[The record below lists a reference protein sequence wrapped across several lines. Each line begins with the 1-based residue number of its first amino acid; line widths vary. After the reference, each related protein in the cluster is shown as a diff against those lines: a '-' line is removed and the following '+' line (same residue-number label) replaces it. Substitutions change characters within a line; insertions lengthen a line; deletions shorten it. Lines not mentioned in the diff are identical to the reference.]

1 VAINH
6 KLKKLVVQSLP
17 DDQNAG
23 FTLIEMITVGS
34 IIGMLAAIA
43 LPSWLGF
50 MNIRRLN
57 IAQGEV
63 NQAMR
68 QAQSQAKKEKVNYQA
83 SFRTQNDI
91 LQWAV
96 HKESDLNNAVWN
108 DLDDSVQLDNS
119 TLELDLDNGVR
130 RVRFNDI
137 GGVIPPLGKITL
149 SSKSE
154 SSKSESSKSDRTP
167 RRCVIVSTILGAMRT
182 AKDDSCN

>member
-1 VAINH
+1 MAINH

-68 QAQSQAKKEKVNYQA
+68 QAQSQAKKEKVKYQA
-83 SFRTQNDI
+83 SFRTQNNI

-108 DLDDSVQLDNS
+108 DLDDSVQLDPNS
-119 TLELDLDNGVR
+119 TLQLDNGVR

-137 GGVIPPLGKITL
+137 GGVILPLGKITL
-149 SSKSE
+149 SSKSGG
-154 SSKSESSKSDRTP
+154 TA

>member
-1 VAINH
+1 MNH
-6 KLKKLVVQSLP
+6 QLKKLVVQSLQ

-23 FTLIEMITVGS
+23 FTLIEMIIVVS
-34 IIGMLAAIA
+34 IIGILAAIA
-43 LPSWLGF
+43 LPSWSGF

-108 DLDDSVQLDNS
+108 DLDDSVQLDPNS
-119 TLELDLDNGVR
+119 TLELDNGVR

-149 SSKSE
+149 SSKSGGTG
-154 SSKSESSKSDRTP
+154 K
-167 RRCVIVSTILGAMRT
+167 RCVIVSTILGAMRT
-182 AKDDSCN
+182 TKDDSCN

>member
-6 KLKKLVVQSLP
+6 QLKKLVVQSLP

-23 FTLIEMITVGS
+23 FTLIEMIIVVS

-43 LPSWLGF
+43 LPSWSGF

-68 QAQSQAKKEKVNYQA
+68 QAQSQAKKEKVKYQA

-108 DLDDSVQLDNS
+108 DLDDSVQLDPNS
-119 TLELDLDNGVR
+119 TLQLDNGVR

-137 GGVIPPLGKITL
+137 GGVILPLGKITL
-149 SSKSE
+149 SSKSGG
-154 SSKSESSKSDRTP
+154 TA

>member
-1 VAINH
+1 MAINH

-68 QAQSQAKKEKVNYQA
+68 QAQSQAKKEKVKYQA

-108 DLDDSVQLDNS
+108 DLDDSVQLDPNS
-119 TLELDLDNGVR
+119 TLQLDNGVR

-137 GGVIPPLGKITL
+137 GGVILPLGKITL
-149 SSKSE
+149 SSKSGG
-154 SSKSESSKSDRTP
+154 TA

>member
-1 VAINH
+1 MAINH

-23 FTLIEMITVGS
+23 FTLIEMIIVVS

-43 LPSWLGF
+43 LPSWSGF

-96 HKESDLNNAVWN
+96 HKESDLNNAIWK
-108 DLDDSVQLDNS
+108 DLDDNVQLDPNS
-119 TLELDLDNGVR
+119 TLELDNGVR

-137 GGVIPPLGKITL
+137 GGLKSVSSLGKITL
-149 SSKSE
+149 SSKSGG
-154 SSKSESSKSDRTP
+154 TA

-182 AKDDSCN
+182 AKDESCD

>member
-1 VAINH
+1 MAINH

-68 QAQSQAKKEKVNYQA
+68 QAQSQAKKEKVKYQA
-83 SFRTQNDI
+83 SFRTQNNI

-108 DLDDSVQLDNS
+108 DLDDSVQLDPNS
-119 TLELDLDNGVR
+119 TLQLDNGVR

-137 GGVIPPLGKITL
+137 GGVILPLGKITL
-149 SSKSE
+149 SSKSGG
-154 SSKSESSKSDRTP
+154 TA

-182 AKDDSCN
+182 AKDESCN

>member
-1 VAINH
+1 MAINH

-43 LPSWLGF
+43 LPNLSGF

-68 QAQSQAKKEKVNYQA
+68 QAQSQAKKEKVKYQA

-108 DLDDSVQLDNS
+108 DLDDSVQLDPNS

-137 GGVIPPLGKITL
+137 GGVILPLGKITL
-149 SSKSE
+149 SSKSGG
-154 SSKSESSKSDRTP
+154 TA

>member
-1 VAINH
+1 MAINH

-23 FTLIEMITVGS
+23 FTLIEMIIVVS

-43 LPSWLGF
+43 LPSWSGF

-68 QAQSQAKKEKVNYQA
+68 QAQSQAKKEKVKYQA

-108 DLDDSVQLDNS
+108 DLDDSVQLDPNS
-119 TLELDLDNGVR
+119 TLQLDNGVR

-137 GGVIPPLGKITL
+137 GGVILPLGKITL
-149 SSKSE
+149 SSKSGG
-154 SSKSESSKSDRTP
+154 TA

-182 AKDDSCN
+182 AKD

>member
-1 VAINH
+1 MAINH

-23 FTLIEMITVGS
+23 FTLIEMIIVVS

-43 LPSWLGF
+43 LPSWSGF

-68 QAQSQAKKEKVNYQA
+68 QAQSQAKKEKVKYQA
-83 SFRTQNDI
+83 SFRTQNNI

-108 DLDDSVQLDNS
+108 DLDDSVQLDPNS
-119 TLELDLDNGVR
+119 TLQLDNGVR

-137 GGVIPPLGKITL
+137 GGVILPLGKITL
-149 SSKSE
+149 SSKSGG
-154 SSKSESSKSDRTP
+154 TA

-182 AKDDSCN
+182 AKDKSCN

>member
-23 FTLIEMITVGS
+23 FTLIEMIIVVS

-43 LPSWLGF
+43 LPNLSGF

-68 QAQSQAKKEKVNYQA
+68 QAQSQAKKEKVKYQA

-108 DLDDSVQLDNS
+108 DLDDNVQLDPNS
-119 TLELDLDNGVR
+119 TLELDNGVR

-137 GGVIPPLGKITL
+137 GGVILPLGKITL
-149 SSKSE
+149 SSKSGG
-154 SSKSESSKSDRTP
+154 TA

>member
-1 VAINH
+1 MAINH

-68 QAQSQAKKEKVNYQA
+68 QAQSQAKKEKVKYQA
-83 SFRTQNDI
+83 SFRTQNNI

-108 DLDDSVQLDNS
+108 DLDDNVQLDPNS
-119 TLELDLDNGVR
+119 TLELDNGVR

-137 GGVIPPLGKITL
+137 GGVILPLGKITL
-149 SSKSE
+149 SSKSGG
-154 SSKSESSKSDRTP
+154 TA

-182 AKDDSCN
+182 AKDESCN

>member
-1 VAINH
+1 MAINH

-23 FTLIEMITVGS
+23 FTLIEMIIVVS

-43 LPSWLGF
+43 LPSWSGF

-68 QAQSQAKKEKVNYQA
+68 QAQSQAKKEKVKYQA

-108 DLDDSVQLDNS
+108 DLDDSVQLDPNS
-119 TLELDLDNGVR
+119 TLQLDNGVR

-137 GGVIPPLGKITL
+137 GGVILPLGKITL
-149 SSKSE
+149 SSKSGG
-154 SSKSESSKSDRTP
+154 TA

-182 AKDDSCN
+182 AKDESCN

>member
-1 VAINH
+1 MAINH

-23 FTLIEMITVGS
+23 FTLIEMIIVVS

-43 LPSWLGF
+43 LPNLSGF

-68 QAQSQAKKEKVNYQA
+68 QAQSQAKKEKVKYQA
-83 SFRTQNDI
+83 SFRTQNNI

-108 DLDDSVQLDNS
+108 DLDDSVQLDPNS
-119 TLELDLDNGVR
+119 TLQLDNGVR

-137 GGVIPPLGKITL
+137 GGVILPLGKITL
-149 SSKSE
+149 SSKSGG
-154 SSKSESSKSDRTP
+154 TA

>member
-1 VAINH
+1 MAINH

-23 FTLIEMITVGS
+23 FTLIEMIIVVS

-68 QAQSQAKKEKVNYQA
+68 QAQSQAKKEKVKYQA

-108 DLDDSVQLDNS
+108 DLDDSVQLDPNS
-119 TLELDLDNGVR
+119 TLQLDNGVR

-137 GGVIPPLGKITL
+137 GGVILPLGKITL
-149 SSKSE
+149 SSKSGG
-154 SSKSESSKSDRTP
+154 TA

-182 AKDDSCN
+182 AKDESCN

>member
-1 VAINH
+1 MNH
-6 KLKKLVVQSLP
+6 QLKKSVVQSLP

-23 FTLIEMITVGS
+23 FTLIEMIIVGS

-43 LPSWLGF
+43 LPSWSGF
-50 MNIRRLN
+50 TNIRQLN

-108 DLDDSVQLDNS
+108 DLDDSVQLDPNS
-119 TLELDLDNGVR
+119 TLELDNGVR

-149 SSKSE
+149 SSKSGGTG
-154 SSKSESSKSDRTP
+154 K
-167 RRCVIVSTILGAMRT
+167 RCVIVSTILGAMRT
-182 AKDDSCN
+182 TKDDSCN

>member
-1 VAINH
+1 MAINH

-68 QAQSQAKKEKVNYQA
+68 QAQSQAKK
-83 SFRTQNDI
+83 R
-91 LQWAV
+91 
-96 HKESDLNNAVWN
+96 
-108 DLDDSVQLDNS
+108 
-119 TLELDLDNGVR
+119 
-130 RVRFNDI
+130 
-137 GGVIPPLGKITL
+137 
-149 SSKSE
+149 KSE
-154 SSKSESSKSDRTP
+154 ISS
-167 RRCVIVSTILGAMRT
+167 
-182 AKDDSCN
+182 

>member
-1 VAINH
+1 MAINH
-6 KLKKLVVQSLP
+6 QLKKSVVQSLP

-23 FTLIEMITVGS
+23 FTLIEMIIVIST
-34 IIGMLAAIA
+34 IGILAAIA
-43 LPSWLGF
+43 LPSWSGF

-68 QAQSQAKKEKVNYQA
+68 QAQSQAKKEKVKYQA
-83 SFRTQNDI
+83 SFRTQNNI

-108 DLDDSVQLDNS
+108 DLDDNVQLDPNS
-119 TLELDLDNGVR
+119 TLELDNGVR

-149 SSKSE
+149 SSKSGG
-154 SSKSESSKSDRTP
+154 TA